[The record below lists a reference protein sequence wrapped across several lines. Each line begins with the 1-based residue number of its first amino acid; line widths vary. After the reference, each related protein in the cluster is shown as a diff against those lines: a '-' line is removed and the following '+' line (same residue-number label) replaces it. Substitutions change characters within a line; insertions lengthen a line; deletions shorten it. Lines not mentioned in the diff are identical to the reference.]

1 MTKDVLLHV
10 DKLTVKYHHFT
21 AVDQVSFNVMAG
33 DFIALAGEN
42 GSGKSSL
49 IKAILG
55 LIHTAG
61 GTVKNHVVGPIGYL
75 PQNTVVQD
83 RSFPASVEEVVGM
96 GLLATKSFPR
106 RLSRQD
112 KERVRESLVRLNV
125 ANLAKKRFGLLS
137 GGQQQRVLL
146 ARALVANPRILILD
160 EPTSALDQAMRKRFM
175 HILQALHQ
183 EGVTILLITHDIGGI
198 GEYVN
203 RVLYM
208 ERRILFD
215 GTFQAFCEQAEISPY
230 IHTHA
235 KRHDEEE
242 NPS

>member
-1 MTKDVLLHV
+1 MHIDR
-10 DKLTVKYHHFT
+10 LTVKYHHYT
-21 AVDQVSFNVMAG
+21 AVDRVSFSVKAG
-33 DFIALAGEN
+33 DFIAIAGEN
-42 GSGKSSL
+42 GSGKTSL

-55 LIHTAG
+55 LTHAAEG
-61 GTVKNHVVGPIGYL
+61 VVNKHVSGPIGYL

-83 RSFPASVEEVVGM
+83 RAFPASVEEVVSM

-106 RLSRQD
+106 RFGRAD
-112 KERVRESLVRLNV
+112 RERVRESLIRLNV

-146 ARALVANPRILILD
+146 ARALVANPYILILD

-175 HILQALHQ
+175 DILQSLNQA
-183 EGVTILLITHDIGGI
+183 GVTILLITHDIGGI

-203 RVLYM
+203 RVIYM

-215 GTFQAFCEQAEISPY
+215 GSFTAFCEQAELSPY

-235 KRHDEEE
+235 MRHKGEDEA
-242 NPS
+242 S